1 MGNKHNVRGVSL
13 IESLVV
19 MAVTAITSSVALPSL
34 DKARTQRHLE
44 GAAEQ
49 LKSDLSYTRGLA
61 VSRNETLRVSFS
73 AAQGGSCYIIH
84 AGTAADCT
92 CTADGAAVC
101 NAPREILRVV
111 KLDAGAKVS
120 FQTNSRS
127 LAFDPQQGTV
137 TPTATMKVKAAS
149 GAEIHQ
155 IINIM
160 GRVRTCSPGAK
171 VSGYKSC

>member
-1 MGNKHNVRGVSL
+1 MDSKHSIRGVSL
-13 IESLVV
+13 IETMVV
-19 MAVTAITSSVALPSL
+19 MAVTAIMSSVALPSL

-49 LKSDLSYTRGLA
+49 LKSDLAYTRGLA

-84 AGTAADCT
+84 AGTAANCT
-92 CTADGAAVC
+92 CTASGAAVC
-101 NAPREILRVV
+101 SAPREILRVV
-111 KLDAGAKVS
+111 QLDASAKVS

-137 TPTATMKVKAAS
+137 TPTATMKVQATS
-149 GAEIHQ
+149 GAEIRQ

-160 GRVRTCSPGAK
+160 GRVRTCSPGAA
-171 VSGYKSC
+171 VAGYQAC

>member
-1 MGNKHNVRGVSL
+1 MGKYSVRGVSL
-13 IESLVV
+13 IESMVV
-19 MAVTAITSSVALPSL
+19 MAVTAIMSGVALPSL
-34 DKARTQRHLE
+34 DKVRTQRHLE

-49 LKSDLSYTRGLA
+49 LKSDLAYTRGLA

-92 CTADGAAVC
+92 CTAAGTAVC
-101 NAPREILRVV
+101 KAPREILRVV
-111 KLDAGAKVS
+111 KLDAAAQVS
-120 FQTNSRS
+120 FQTNARS
-127 LAFDPQQGTV
+127 LAFDPRQGTV
-137 TPTATMKVKAAS
+137 TPTATMKVQARS

-160 GRVRTCSPGAK
+160 GRVRTCSPGAAAG
-171 VSGYKSC
+171 GYKAC

>member
-1 MGNKHNVRGVSL
+1 MGKHSVRGVSL
-13 IESLVV
+13 VETMVV
-19 MAVTAITSSVALPSL
+19 TAVTAIMSSVALPSL

-49 LKSDLSYTRGLA
+49 LKSDLAYTRGLA

-101 NAPREILRVV
+101 RAPREILRVV
-111 KLDAGAKVS
+111 KLDASAKVT

-137 TPTATMKVKAAS
+137 TPTATMKLQASS
-149 GAEIHQ
+149 GAEVHQ

-160 GRVRTCSPGAK
+160 GRVRSCSPGAK